1 MRFSKAYTAGH
12 FICQGTR
19 GFVVMHALL
28 SQPIVKGCKLRI
40 ILPGRLRCQKHIL
53 LEKTLSGFMYVQ
65 SLLIPVG
72 ILLFLGNKTKEAPKI
87 SYSGEASMKAKVKQ
101 LLLFLLE
108 RIS

>member
-1 MRFSKAYTAGH
+1 
-12 FICQGTR
+12 
-19 GFVVMHALL
+19 
-28 SQPIVKGCKLRI
+28 
-40 ILPGRLRCQKHIL
+40 
-53 LEKTLSGFMYVQ
+53 MYVQ